1 MRTLIQ
7 PYLKVHLMALAFVL
21 VIVSES
27 SAVTYYSRTN
37 NGMWKNPTTWSTV
50 TYGNATNAGTYP
62 QRGDIV
68 FIGNAYTINVDTN
81 VLVTNLTIGQGVSG
95 KLLFPSNTIRS
106 ISIAGNLTI
115 NKGAQLAY
123 VGNNTKTHSIFI
135 AGNLINNGDL
145 DLYSDANDLVNL
157 TFNGKI
163 NSNITGTGTFDLNT
177 VTLFKSSLTTYEL
190 NVQVSSF
197 ETAIRTLVLT
207 YGNYVHNNTSNF
219 QVNPFGGNFTIPVD
233 ASVTVPVGVL
243 ALSPR
248 NQYLYLEG
256 KINVTGGTVTVG
268 STAGN
273 GGIRYCKNGSTI
285 ATINISSGQLTVY
298 GGITNKIGYATDPFV
313 FNITGGSILCNSGTT
328 GTTDPLIH
336 INSNAS
342 SAFSMSG
349 GNIIFQKPNRTGS
362 TVADFDLNGTAGT
375 VSITDGI
382 VQFGNTSTTAGAKFN
397 FVPYNSIVQPNFK
410 VSGPL
415 ASTVSLYTS
424 YASTSDFKLLSLNI
438 ESNKVFD
445 INSISGA
452 AGSSKIMTLTHNFD
466 GIHGFYNAGTFN
478 ARNSTVLMQAPEGQ
492 WIGGSVTT
500 TFYKLSINNPFGVS
514 IGNPINVSN
523 FLTLFDGIVYT
534 TSTNIITCL
543 ANSSTSIGSSLSYID
558 GPIAQV
564 VASSTAKTLNI
575 PVGKNGAYRPMILA
589 IRHSNSTSVTYVSE
603 VMASSARSMSFT
615 LPSTLS
621 WVSDVRYYNINRTA
635 VANLATARLTLSY
648 GNDDVVT
655 NYSNLRIAR
664 DNGTTAWIDLGGT
677 GTANGSGNITSTTF
691 SGFNRYFT
699 LANSS
704 SGSNPLPVEFV
715 SFNAFAQKGNALLDW
730 NTASE
735 KDADYFDVQ
744 KSNDGKNFYSIGRVK
759 AHGNSTVMS
768 YYNFADANI
777 GSGVFYYRIKEVD
790 YNGEY
795 ILTDIKAVKQAVI
808 GVVALFPNPVAD
820 GSFSVVMPED
830 RIGVCHVVLYDNS
843 GRLVFD
849 EQTSD
854 FNSKFTVSSDQLLP
868 GSYAVKI
875 TDAAGNTWQN
885 RIVVM

>member
-1 MRTLIQ
+1 MRTLIK

-21 VIVSES
+21 VSVGNA

-50 TYGNATNAGTYP
+50 TYGNTTNTGTYP

-81 VLVTNLTIGQGVSG
+81 VVVTNLTIGQGVSG
-95 KLLFPSNTIRS
+95 KLFFPSNTIRS
-106 ISIAGNLTI
+106 ITVNGNLTI
-115 NKGAQLAY
+115 NKGAQFAY
-123 VGNNTKTHSIFI
+123 AGNNTKTHSLFI
-135 AGNLINNGDL
+135 SGNLINNGLL

-157 TFNGKI
+157 TFNGKV
-163 NSNITGTGTFDLNT
+163 NSTVSGTGTFDLNT
-177 VTLFKSSLTTYEL
+177 VTLFKNTLTTYEL

-197 ETAIRTLVLT
+197 ETAVRTLVLT
-207 YGNYVHNNTSNF
+207 YGTYVHNNTGNF

-233 ASVTVPVGVL
+233 ASVTVPVGIL

-273 GGIRYCKNGSTI
+273 GGIRYYKNGTSI
-285 ATINISSGQLTVY
+285 AAINISSGQLSVY
-298 GGITNKIGYATDPFV
+298 GGITNRIGYATDPFV
-313 FNITGGSILCNSGTT
+313 LNITGGSILCNSGTT
-328 GTTDPLIH
+328 GTTDPLLH
-336 INSNAS
+336 MNNNAS
-342 SAFSMSG
+342 SAFRMSG
-349 GNIIFQKPNRTGS
+349 GNIVFQKPNRTGS
-362 TVADFDLNGTAGT
+362 TVADFDLNGTAGA
-375 VSITDGI
+375 VAVTDGT
-382 VQFGNTSTTAGAKFN
+382 VQFGNASTSAGAKFN
-397 FVPYNSIVQPNFK
+397 FVPYSGVVQPNFK
-410 VSGPL
+410 VSGPA

-424 YASTSDFKLLSLNI
+424 NSSTSDFSLLSLNI
-438 ESNKVFD
+438 ESSKVFD
-445 INSISGA
+445 INSISGT
-452 AGSSKIMTLTHNFD
+452 AGSSKVMTLTHNFD
-466 GIHGFYNAGTFN
+466 GIHGFYNNGTFN

-514 IGNPINVSN
+514 IGAPINISN
-523 FLTLFDGIVYT
+523 SLTLFNGIVYT

-543 ANSSTSIGSSLSYID
+543 ANSSASIGSSIAYID
-558 GPIAQV
+558 GPLAQV

-575 PVGKNGAYRPMILA
+575 PLGKNGVYRPMILA
-589 IRHSNSTSVTYVSE
+589 IRHTNSTSVTYVSE
-603 VMASSARSMSFT
+603 VMASSARSMSYT

-635 VANLATARLTLSY
+635 VANLATARLTLTY
-648 GNDDVVT
+648 GTDDVVT

-664 DNGTTAWIDLGGT
+664 DNGTTAWIDLGGS

-715 SFNAFAQKGNALLDW
+715 AFNAIGKRGNALLDW
-730 NTASE
+730 STASE
-735 KDADYFDVQ
+735 KDADYFEVQ
-744 KSNDGKNFYSIGRVK
+744 KSKDGKNFYSIGKVL
-759 AHGNSTVMS
+759 AHGNSTVMN
-768 YYNFADANI
+768 YYNFVDANI
-777 GSGVFYYRIKEVD
+777 GNGVFYYRIKEID

-795 ILTDIKAVKQAVI
+795 LLTGIKVVKQSQV
-808 GVVALFPNPVAD
+808 GVVALYPNPVSN
-820 GSFSVVMPED
+820 GTFSVVMPED
-830 RIGVCHVVLYDNS
+830 RVGVCHVVLYDNS
-843 GRLVFD
+843 GRLVY
-849 EQTSD
+849 EELTSD
-854 FNSKFTVSSDQLLP
+854 YNSKFTVSSEQLFP
-868 GSYAVKI
+868 GSYSVKI
-875 TDAAGNTWQN
+875 TDSAGNEWQN

>member
-1 MRTLIQ
+1 
-7 PYLKVHLMALAFVL
+7 
-21 VIVSES
+21 
-27 SAVTYYSRTN
+27 
-37 NGMWKNPTTWSTV
+37 MWKNPTTWSTV

-81 VLVTNLTIGQGVSG
+81 VVVTNLTIGQGVSG
-95 KLLFPSNTIRS
+95 KLLFPSNTVRS
-106 ISIAGNLTI
+106 ITVTGNLSI

-123 VGNNTKTHSIFI
+123 LGNNTKTHSIFI

-163 NSNITGTGTFDLNT
+163 NSNVTGTGTFDLNT
-177 VTLFKSSLTTYEL
+177 VTLFKNTLTTYEL
-190 NVQVSSF
+190 NVQVSNF
-197 ETAIRTLVLT
+197 ETSIRTLVLT
-207 YGNYVHNNTSNF
+207 YGNYVHNNIGNF
-219 QVNPFGGNFTIPVD
+219 QLNPFGGNFTVSAD
-233 ASVTVPVGVL
+233 AIVTVPVGTV

-256 KINVTGGTVTVG
+256 KINVTGGTITVG
-268 STAGN
+268 SNAGT
-273 GGIRYCKNGSTI
+273 GGIRYYKNGT
-285 ATINISSGQLTVY
+285 AVPTINISSGQLSVY
-298 GGITNKIGYATDPFV
+298 GGITNRTGNAADPFV

-342 SAFSMSG
+342 SSFIMSAG
-349 GNIIFQKPNRTGS
+349 TIVLQKPNRTGS
-362 TVADFDLNGTAGT
+362 TIADFDLNGTSGT
-375 VSITDGI
+375 VTVTDGT
-382 VQFGNTSTTAGAKFN
+382 VQFGNASTAAGAKFS
-397 FVPYNSIVQPNFK
+397 FVPYSGIVQPNFK
-410 VSGPL
+410 VSGPS

-438 ESNKVFD
+438 ESGKVFD
-445 INSISGA
+445 INSISGT
-452 AGSSKIMTLTHNFD
+452 AGATKTMMLTHNFD
-466 GIHGFYNAGTFN
+466 GIHGFYNSGTFT

-492 WIGGSVTT
+492 WIGGTATT
-500 TFYKLSINNPFGVS
+500 TFYKLSINNSFGVS
-514 IGNPINVSN
+514 LGAPINISN

-543 ANSSTSIGSSLSYID
+543 ANSSTSIGSSISYID
-558 GPIAQV
+558 GPIAHI

-575 PVGKNGAYRPMILA
+575 PVGKNGVYRPMILA
-589 IRHSNSTSVTYVSE
+589 IRHTNSTSVTYTSE
-603 VMASSARSMSFT
+603 IYASSARAMGYT
-615 LPSTLS
+615 LPTTLS
-621 WVSDVRYYNINRTA
+621 WVSDVRYYNINRTV

-648 GNDDVVT
+648 GADDYVT
-655 NYSNLRIAR
+655 DYSNLRIAR
-664 DNGTTAWIDLGGT
+664 DNGTSSWIDIGGT
-677 GTANGSGNITSTTF
+677 GTANGTGNITSTTF
-691 SGFNRYFT
+691 AGFNRYFT

-704 SGSNPLPVEFV
+704 GGTNPLPVEFV
-715 SFNAFAQKGNALLDW
+715 SFNATGKKGNAYLNW
-730 NTASE
+730 STASE
-735 KDADYFDVQ
+735 IDADYFDVQ
-744 KSNDGKNFYSIGRVK
+744 KSKDGKNFYSIGKVK

-768 YYNFADANI
+768 YYNFVDANI
-777 GSGVFYYRIKEVD
+777 GSGVSYYRIKEVD

-795 ILTDIKAVKQAVI
+795 ILTDIRAVRQAVI
-808 GVVALFPNPVAD
+808 GVVALFPNPVSD

-830 RIGVCHVVLYDNS
+830 RVGVCHVVLFDNS
-843 GRLVFD
+843 GRLVYD

-854 FNSKFTVSSDQLLP
+854 YNSKFTVNSDQLLP

-875 TDAAGNTWQN
+875 TDAAGNSWQN